1 MYLLKALSFTTL
13 AVLFSLIFI
22 GGYVSASGVGL
33 TCPDWPL
40 CPQGLVPHEDFIIEY
55 IHRSV
60 AATTGMLVIATMA
73 FTLKSKDAPRGMKI
87 ASIIAAGTVIGQITL
102 GAIVIVERLHAILV
116 TAHLG
121 LGLVLFSMV
130 LMTLL
135 YALKIDNQRIKTT
148 AMSSNLSASKETNT
162 NDNCRAMIYT
172 DRCRYY
178 HTIRCIDDSLL
189 QCRSWYYCHFS
200 S

>member
-1 MYLLKALSFTTL
+1 MHLLKALSFTTL

-40 CPQGLVPHEDFIIEY
+40 CPQGLLPHEDFIIEY

-73 FTLKSKDAPRGMKI
+73 FTLKSRVAPRGMKI
-87 ASIIAAGTVIGQITL
+87 ASIIAAGAVIGQITL
-102 GAIVIVERLHAILV
+102 GAIVIVERLHAVLV
-116 TAHLG
+116 TAHLA

-130 LMTLL
+130 LITVLFSFKL
-135 YALKIDNQRIKTT
+135 DGNNKNKRISTSAISSSDSSFHEDN
-148 AMSSNLSASKETNT
+148 
-162 NDNCRAMIYT
+162 
-172 DRCRYY
+172 
-178 HTIRCIDDSLL
+178 
-189 QCRSWYYCHFS
+189 
-200 S
+200 

>member
-73 FTLKSKDAPRGMKI
+73 FTLKSKDVPRGMKI

-148 AMSSNLSASKETNT
+148 AMSSNLSASK
-162 NDNCRAMIYT
+162 DN
-172 DRCRYY
+172 
-178 HTIRCIDDSLL
+178 
-189 QCRSWYYCHFS
+189 
-200 S
+200 

>member
-1 MYLLKALSFTTL
+1 MQLLKVLSFTTL
-13 AVLFSLIFI
+13 SVLFSLIFI

-33 TCPDWPL
+33 SCPDWPL
-40 CPQGLVPHEDFIIEY
+40 CPQGFLPHEDFIIEY
-55 IHRSV
+55 FHRSV

-73 FTLKSKDAPRGMKI
+73 FTLKSKVAPREMKI
-87 ASIIAAGTVIGQITL
+87 ASLIAAGAVIGQITL

-148 AMSSNLSASKETNT
+148 AMSSNLSASK
-162 NDNCRAMIYT
+162 DN
-172 DRCRYY
+172 
-178 HTIRCIDDSLL
+178 
-189 QCRSWYYCHFS
+189 
-200 S
+200 

>member
-40 CPQGLVPHEDFIIEY
+40 CPQGLVPHEDFLIEY

-135 YALKIDNQRIKTT
+135 YAFKIDNQRIKTT
-148 AMSSNLSASKETNT
+148 TISSNLSASK
-162 NDNCRAMIYT
+162 DKY
-172 DRCRYY
+172 
-178 HTIRCIDDSLL
+178 
-189 QCRSWYYCHFS
+189 
-200 S
+200 

>member
-13 AVLFSLIFI
+13 AVLFALIFI

-40 CPQGLVPHEDFIIEY
+40 CPQGLLPHQDFIIEY

-73 FTLKSKDAPRGMKI
+73 FTLKSKSTPRGMKI
-87 ASIIAAGTVIGQITL
+87 ASIVAAGAVIGQITL
-102 GAIVIVERLHAILV
+102 GAIVIVERLHAVLV

-130 LMTLL
+130 LMTVL
-135 YALKIDNQRIKTT
+135 YAFKIDNKRIRI
-148 AMSSNLSASKETNT
+148 AAESSDLSPRKE
-162 NDNCRAMIYT
+162 
-172 DRCRYY
+172 
-178 HTIRCIDDSLL
+178 
-189 QCRSWYYCHFS
+189 
-200 S
+200 

>member
-1 MYLLKALSFTTL
+1 MSFVKALSFTTL
-13 AVLFSLIFI
+13 SVLFSLIFI

-40 CPQGLVPHEDFIIEY
+40 CPQGLLPHQDFIIEY

-73 FTLKSKDAPRGMKI
+73 FTLKSRNTPNGMKI
-87 ASIIAAGTVIGQITL
+87 ASTVATCAVIGQIAL

-130 LMTLL
+130 LITTL
-135 YALKIDNQRIKTT
+135 YAFKIDKQRTETT
-148 AMSSNLSASKETNT
+148 EIQSTNLSATK
-162 NDNCRAMIYT
+162 DNNYK
-172 DRCRYY
+172 
-178 HTIRCIDDSLL
+178 
-189 QCRSWYYCHFS
+189 
-200 S
+200 

>member
-1 MYLLKALSFTTL
+1 MYLLKALLFTTL

-148 AMSSNLSASKETNT
+148 AMSSNLSASK
-162 NDNCRAMIYT
+162 DN
-172 DRCRYY
+172 
-178 HTIRCIDDSLL
+178 
-189 QCRSWYYCHFS
+189 
-200 S
+200 